1 MQLFSESQ
9 LDVVISVTVFIVAFI
24 IVMCFVKFKVRFVK
38 GRKID
43 NQYYVIE
50 SVLSKNLAKLDKI
63 VNSISELRTRLDL
76 LEDDEGIPISQT
88 MVNTQMSQI
97 KSLSSTKAGYKV
109 SNNRNNNSAELYQNN
124 AVRPIKSSPVI
135 SQELYTKSHK
145 RVGIDGSRQ
154 EDNDLHK
161 DTSIYILELLRE
173 SPRTAKEI
181 QYDIGKTR
189 EHISRLV
196 KKLYDEGLVSRDLN
210 VKPFVYKITDEGHK
224 LLG

>member
-9 LDVVISVTVFIVAFI
+9 LDVVISVTVFIVVFI
-24 IVMCFVKFKVRFVK
+24 IVMCFIKFKVRFVK
-38 GRKID
+38 DRKID
-43 NQYYVIE
+43 NQHYVIE

-76 LEDDEGIPISQT
+76 LEDDEDIPISQT
-88 MVNTQMSQI
+88 MANTKMSQI
-97 KSLSSTKAGYKV
+97 KSLSSIKADYKV

-145 RVGIDGSRQ
+145 RVGI

-161 DTSIYILELLRE
+161 DTSMHILELLRE

-181 QYDIGKTR
+181 QYDVGKTR

-210 VKPFVYKITDEGHK
+210 VKHFVYKITDEGHK